1 MTKVSLVAYLVG
13 GAFLNL
19 AYWDMPYFLF
29 VAVAVTRWVVR
40 QPKTATQAAA
50 VTRPRLRPWA
60 ALSPR
65 PKVT

>member
-29 VAVAVTRWVVR
+29 VAVSVTRWVVR
-40 QPKTATQAAA
+40 QPATVRERAMRQPLRSLPSL
-50 VTRPRLRPWA
+50 RPRA
-60 ALSPR
+60 G
-65 PKVT
+65 